1 MKWDDSSSSPP
12 PSHSLVTR
20 AVAAMMTAAADDDGD
35 DKQSSNCDGE
45 TMGSGEEANREFP
58 QLKTW
63 ANTFLKSRLF
73 QGPENYL
80 HMVW

>member
-1 MKWDDSSSSPP
+1 MRRPGSGRQEMKWDDSSSSP

-20 AVAAMMTAAADDDGD
+20 AVAAMMTAAAAADDDD

-63 ANTFLKSRLF
+63 ADTFF
-73 QGPENYL
+73 
-80 HMVW
+80 